1 MTAEPGRGWS
11 GSLRRRVAHE
21 IRLHR
26 TENRA
31 MRRTRYS
38 LAERSVRAVLAGHS
52 FGWFVGTYV
61 ALALA
66 VVLALSVSGGTRNL
80 IAGVIAATQGGEVL
94 Y

>member
-1 MTAEPGRGWS
+1 MKVHPGRGWS

-26 TENRA
+26 AENRG

-38 LAERSVRAVLAGHS
+38 PVERGVRAVLAGNS

-61 ALALA
+61 AFAL
-66 VVLALSVSGGTRNL
+66 VVLLAGALFSLYAPRLLPNART
-80 IAGVIAATQGGEVL
+80 AAASTDS
-94 Y
+94 